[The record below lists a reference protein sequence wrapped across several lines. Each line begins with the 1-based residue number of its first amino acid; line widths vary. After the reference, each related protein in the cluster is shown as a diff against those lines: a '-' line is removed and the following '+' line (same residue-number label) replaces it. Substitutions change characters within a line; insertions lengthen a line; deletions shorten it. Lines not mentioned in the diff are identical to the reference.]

1 MIAKFSLSA
10 FIVFTVFVSCSE
22 NDQTEE
28 SGQTYNSRMVADT
41 NIGKTTVADPSLQKP
56 MLLPGATLPVSG
68 ANGGEKNPAHGMPG
82 HRCDIAE
89 GAPLN
94 SKSLPAN
101 AAPVP
106 PSVNTTQLPVA
117 TNNSVAQKTANGIN
131 PAHGQPGHRCEIAV
145 GAPLDSKPA
154 PKTAAPAVATTAVPA
169 SATVSPVGDKVAPG
183 MNPAHGQPGHRC
195 DIAVGAPLN
204 SKPTTPAIPAVPA
217 KPDSS
222 KK

>member
-28 SGQTYNSRMVADT
+28 PGQTYNSRMVADT

-68 ANGGEKNPAHGMPG
+68 ANGGEKNPAH
-82 HRCDIAE
+82 
-89 GAPLN
+89 
-94 SKSLPAN
+94 